1 MLLGTIWGCM
11 GTIGNNL
18 KKIWQNVWIDL
29 SNACMGYMGPK
40 KIT

>member
-18 KKIWQNVWIDL
+18 KEDL
-29 SNACMGYMGPK
+29 AKCMDRFKEHMYGIHGS
-40 KIT
+40 